1 MEVEIM
7 IIEKENHKKIL
18 QQVHGEKIRSIR
30 KQEGLTQEKLAELLE
45 IDTKT
50 LSRIENGDSILSSDA
65 AIRLYL
71 EFGYSP
77 DWIYGISQIPKDDDK
92 LYLVDIRDILQI
104 ENEHVNIKIKKYL
117 FDLLARTSENA
128 GMNELKVDEDTIAL
142 NKGIEKQ
149 KRLFIYSHNKK
160 EFYRAHIST
169 EQFTV
174 ETESKQ

>member
-1 MEVEIM
+1 ME
-7 IIEKENHKKIL
+7 IIESENYKKL
-18 QQVHGEKIRSIR
+18 QQEHGERIRLIS
-30 KQEGLTQEKLAELLE
+30 KQERVTQEKLAELLE
-45 IDTKT
+45 IDVKT
-50 LSRIENGDSILSSDA
+50 LRRIENGEASLSGDA

-128 GMNELKVDEDTIAL
+128 GMNELEVDEDTIAL

-149 KRLFIYSHNKK
+149 KRLFIYSHSKK